1 MCNIYWQQMK
11 ESANMPKHV
20 KSRQHWGYYLKEN
33 YDLYI
38 FMIPAIIVILI
49 FNYRPLYGLLLA
61 FKDYSVRKGIM
72 GSDWVGLAHF
82 KRFFDSAFSI
92 QIIINTFSLSL
103 YSLVAG
109 FPIPII
115 LALMLNSI
123 PGKRF
128 RKLVQTMT
136 YAPNFISVVVIC
148 GMILLFLSPRSG
160 FFNVIIEALG
170 GERVNFMAQP
180 QLFNDIYVWSG
191 VWQNMGF
198 NSIIYFAAL
207 SGISPELHEA
217 AIVDGASKFKRILH
231 IDIPGI
237 MPTISILLILNF
249 GSLMAIGFE
258 KAFLLQNDINVMHSE
273 IISTHVYKRGLQNN
287 DISFATAVGLMN
299 TVVNAVL
306 LVTVNKISGK
316 LSGNSLF

>member
-1 MCNIYWQQMK
+1 
-11 ESANMPKHV
+11 
-20 KSRQHWGYYLKEN
+20 
-33 YDLYI
+33 
-38 FMIPAIIVILI
+38 
-49 FNYRPLYGLLLA
+49 
-61 FKDYSVRKGIM
+61 
-72 GSDWVGLAHF
+72 
-82 KRFFDSAFSI
+82 
-92 QIIINTFSLSL
+92 
-103 YSLVAG
+103 
-109 FPIPII
+109 
-115 LALMLNSI
+115 MLNSI

-136 YAPNFISVVVIC
+136 YAPNFISIVVIC

-180 QLFNDIYVWSG
+180 QLFDDIYVWSG

-237 MPTISILLILNF
+237 LPTISILLILNF

-258 KAFLLQNDINVMHSE
+258 KAFLLQNDINTMYSE
-273 IISTHVYKRGLQNN
+273 IISTYVYKRGLQHA

-299 TVVNAVL
+299 TVVNAIL

>member
-1 MCNIYWQQMK
+1 MEELKQ
-11 ESANMPKHV
+11 PFRRR
-20 KSRQHWGYYLKEN
+20 KSRQSWGYYLKEN

-38 FMIPAIIVILI
+38 FMIPAIIVIII
-49 FNYRPLYGLLLA
+49 FNYRPLYGLVLA
-61 FKDYSVRKGIM
+61 FKDYSVRRGIM
-72 GSDWVGLAHF
+72 GSEWVGLENF
-82 KRFFDSAFSI
+82 KRFFDSAYAF
-92 QIIINTFSLSL
+92 QIILNTFTLSL
-103 YSLVAG
+103 YSLAAG

-115 LALMLNSI
+115 LALMLNTI

-128 RKLVQTMT
+128 RKLVQSMT

-148 GMILLFLSPRSG
+148 GMLLLFLSPSAG
-160 FFNVIIEALG
+160 LFNIINEALG

-180 QLFNDIYVWSG
+180 QLFDDIYVWSG

-237 MPTISILLILNF
+237 LPTVSILLILNF

-258 KAFLLQNDINVMHSE
+258 KAFLLQNDINTTYSE
-273 IISTHVYKRGLQNN
+273 IISTYVYKRGIQYN
-287 DISFATAVGLMN
+287 DISFATAIGLMN
-299 TVVNAVL
+299 TVINAVL
-306 LVTVNKISGK
+306 LVTVNGISGK